1 MTNDYNLRVR
11 KIAVIE
17 NGGRKISD
25 ILKSLRMPYKIISIS
40 IDDISRIISDLL
52 DFAPD
57 VVVIDTDSRS
67 DFCELANQVS
77 RTLFATN
84 KRMLTFAI
92 GGSSNKC
99 PSDLFALSYDNKND
113 NKKLAVFLERAVR
126 ISALFDD
133 DLLVCDMPTLSRVE
147 LKSTFKILF
156 VRRMRSVKR
165 HQRSFR

>member
-1 MTNDYNLRVR
+1 MTNDYNLRIR

-17 NGGRKISD
+17 NGGRKTSD
-25 ILKSLRMPYKIISIS
+25 VLKSLRMPYKIISIS
-40 IDDISRIISDLL
+40 TDDRSRIMSSLL

-92 GGSSNKC
+92 GGNSNKC
-99 PSDLFALSYDNKND
+99 PSDLFILSCD
-113 NKKLAVFLERAVR
+113 NKKLAIFFERAVR
-126 ISALFDD
+126 ISELFDD
-133 DLLVCDMPTLSRVE
+133 DLLVCDMPTLSRVKF
-147 LKSTFKILF
+147 KSTFKILF
-156 VRRMRSVKR
+156 ARRMRSVKR